1 MSTFEIQEVHAG
13 EVSMSWLIGRLL
25 PGAWLVAFV
34 VLATTYASFAP
45 PHPHAFPALALA
57 GLLYCWT
64 VQRAALLQLLRDN
77 RLIFSALLAL
87 AAAIFISELAARIRD
102 ATRVQPVPAQ
112 AALLLCLAPLALF
125 LQDRQRMRMVVA
137 AFAALCLWHLVAM
150 PVEAMTGAK
159 LSWHDV
165 PTLPSHV
172 ALVPYLA
179 SGLALQSYF
188 FPGLFLP
195 LFYLVCGAVLERQ
208 VWGRWQLT
216 PRIWLFASFLWLLPT
231 AAVQSRSA
239 LAGVLAAT
247 LVGLLVQ
254 RKGRHPRLWLAAGL
268 VVLLSGAVYWYL
280 FGENKTGP
288 GLRWAYFKLYV
299 VESMRWPWMLAGHG
313 YTTIPD
319 PQMQVPGLQWLHH
332 SHNDI
337 AQMLFTWGLPATLA
351 YLAFWFGL
359 LRLVWTRF
367 WKQAEYWPVLALVA
381 VAPHMVTDLGFHHY
395 EKAVFM
401 LLLAGFC
408 LAFAQVGP
416 RQAVPAVPVKP

>member
-1 MSTFEIQEVHAG
+1 MP
-13 EVSMSWLIGRLL
+13 WLIGRLL
-25 PGAWLVAFV
+25 PGAWLAAFIA
-34 VLATTYASFAP
+34 LAVTRASFVP
-45 PHPHAFPALALA
+45 PHPYAFPALVLA
-57 GLLYCWT
+57 GWLYCW
-64 VQRAALLQLLRDN
+64 VVKRAELLGLWRQHRW
-77 RLIFSALLAL
+77 IFVALLAL
-87 AAAIFISELAARIRD
+87 AATIFLSELAAGWRD
-102 ATRVQPVPAQ
+102 IARVQPMPAQ

-137 AFAALCLWHLVAM
+137 AFAALCLWHLAAM
-150 PVEAMTGAK
+150 PVEALTGAK
-159 LSWHDV
+159 LTWHDA

-179 SGLALQSYF
+179 SGLALQSYL

-208 VWGRWQLT
+208 VWGHWQLT
-216 PRIWLFASFLWLLPT
+216 PRIWLLASFLWLLPT

-247 LVGLLVQ
+247 LVGLLAQ
-254 RKGRHPRLWLAAGL
+254 RRGRHPRLWLAAGL
-268 VVLLSGAVYWYL
+268 LVLLSAAVYWYL
-280 FGENKTGP
+280 FSENKTGP

-299 VESMRWPWMLAGHG
+299 VESLRWPWLLTGHG
-313 YTTIPD
+313 YTTVPD
-319 PQMQVPGLQWLHH
+319 PAMQVPGLQWLHH

-351 YLAFWFGL
+351 YLAFWLGL

-367 WKQAEYWPVLALVA
+367 WKRGEYWPVLALIAA
-381 VAPHMVTDLGFHHY
+381 VPHMVTDLGFHHY

-401 LLLAGFC
+401 VLLAGFC
-408 LAFAQVGP
+408 LAFAPDEP
-416 RQAVPAVPVKP
+416 RPPGAAEPVRP